1 MSDALYKYLII
12 NLIVILRFFFNNM
25 PLNSSTKGDLLK
37 EYLSQ
42 LTTYQIQ
49 QADACHAYGSDSEEE
64 EEYIIKIYKLSLE
77 FKKRVKEIN

>member
-1 MSDALYKYLII
+1 
-12 NLIVILRFFFNNM
+12 M
-25 PLNSSTKGDLLK
+25 PLNSSTKEDLLK

-77 FKKRVKEIN
+77 FKKRVKEINYEEV